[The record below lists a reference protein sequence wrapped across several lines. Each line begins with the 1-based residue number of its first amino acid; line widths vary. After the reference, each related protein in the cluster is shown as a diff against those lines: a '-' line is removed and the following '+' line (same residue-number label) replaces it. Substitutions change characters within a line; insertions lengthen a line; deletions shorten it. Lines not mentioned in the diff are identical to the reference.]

1 MLMPVAPAR
10 TSPWYGLAARF
21 NIVDVLHADVAQGLE
36 RFLAKEEV
44 AGSRPAIRS
53 DWQRDAQNVGSSSYG
68 SAMPAQ
74 RSSLHRAVEPSAW
87 TSRTSRVPVGAA
99 ASTSADRRGDS
110 RRAGGGPIK
119 RWWRNGSRAWPRTA
133 CRKA

>member
-53 DWQRDAQNVGSSSYG
+53 DWQRGWPEMPDVAGSN
-68 SAMPAQ
+68 PAE
-74 RSSLHRAVEPSAW
+74 RISP
-87 TSRTSRVPVGAA
+87 PG
-99 ASTSADRRGDS
+99 
-110 RRAGGGPIK
+110 
-119 RWWRNGSRAWPRTA
+119 
-133 CRKA
+133 